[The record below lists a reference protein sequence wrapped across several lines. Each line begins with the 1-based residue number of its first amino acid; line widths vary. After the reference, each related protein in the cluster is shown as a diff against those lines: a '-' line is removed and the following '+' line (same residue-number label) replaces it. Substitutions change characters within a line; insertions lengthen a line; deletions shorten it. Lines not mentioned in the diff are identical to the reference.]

1 MVRLCGA
8 SLGLFAFS
16 VTILLGLLAGNPA
29 NVVLLRALQAML
41 AFCLLGMCAGWVAYR
56 VLDEHA
62 LRKHREMFPSEVKA
76 EQGAGSSPAGSETK
90 GKPSAAGGRP
100 GGADARQIPAGW

>member
-8 SLGLFAFS
+8 ALGLFAFS
-16 VTILLGLLAGNPA
+16 ITILLGLLAGNPA

-56 VLDEHA
+56 ILDEHA
-62 LRKHREMFPSEVKA
+62 LRKHREMFPAEGQA
-76 EQGAGSSPAGSETK
+76 EQSAGVGPAGSEDK
-90 GKPSAAGGRP
+90 GKPPSAEGRQ
-100 GGADARQIPAGW
+100 GVARAR

>member
-8 SLGLFAFS
+8 ALGLFAFS
-16 VTILLGLLAGNPA
+16 ITILLGLFSGNPA
-29 NVVLLRALQAML
+29 DVVLLRALQALL

-62 LRKHREMFPSEVKA
+62 LRRHGEMFPAEGQA
-76 EQGAGSSPAGSETK
+76 EQGAGHGPAGSEDK
-90 GKPSAAGGRP
+90 GKQPSAGGRQ
-100 GGADARQIPAGW
+100 GVTQAR

>member
-16 VTILLGLLAGNPA
+16 TTIFLGLLAGNQA
-29 NVVLLRALQAML
+29 NVILVRALQAML
-41 AFCLLGMCAGWVAYR
+41 AFCLLGILAGWVAYR

-62 LRKHREMFPSEVKA
+62 VRRHHDLFPA
-76 EQGAGSSPAGSETK
+76 EGHAEPRAEGSSAGSGNK
-90 GKPSAAGGRP
+90 GKPPSAGTR
-100 GGADARQIPAGW
+100 

>member
-16 VTILLGLLAGNPA
+16 ITVILGLTAGNPT

-41 AFCLLGMCAGWVAYR
+41 LFCLLGMCAGWVAYR

-62 LRKHREMFPSEVKA
+62 IRRHREMFPEEAQGKPPAGAQPAEVEAGGKGPPA
-76 EQGAGSSPAGSETK
+76 GGKPGAGNARQVPAG
-90 GKPSAAGGRP
+90 R
-100 GGADARQIPAGW
+100 

>member
-8 SLGLFAFS
+8 ALGLFAFS
-16 VTILLGLLAGNPA
+16 ITILLGLLAGNPA

-56 VLDEHA
+56 ILDEHA
-62 LRKHREMFPSEVKA
+62 LRKHRELFPAEGQA
-76 EQGAGSSPAGSETK
+76 EQSAGENPAGSEDK
-90 GKPSAAGGRP
+90 GKPPSAEGRQ
-100 GGADARQIPAGW
+100 GVARAR

>member
-8 SLGLFAFS
+8 ALGSLAFS
-16 VTILLGLLAGNPA
+16 VTILLGLLNGSPA
-29 NVVLLRALQAML
+29 EVVLLRALQAMV

-62 LRKHREMFPSEVKA
+62 LRRHRELFAPEVHEEQRA
-76 EQGAGSSPAGSETK
+76 EGSSAGSDNK
-90 GKPSAAGGRP
+90 GKPPPAGGRQ
-100 GGADARQIPAGW
+100 GGAEPRQVPAAR

>member
-8 SLGLFAFS
+8 ALGLFAFS
-16 VTILLGLLAGNPA
+16 ITILLGLLAGNPA

-62 LRKHREMFPSEVKA
+62 LRKHREMFPA
-76 EQGAGSSPAGSETK
+76 EAQTEQNAGDRPAGSEDK
-90 GKPSAAGGRP
+90 GKPSAEGRQ
-100 GGADARQIPAGW
+100 GIARAR